1 MAQFKGELGSM
12 PLAVNTG
19 VRFEKTNFTSDG
31 ASQTVLSAVPNG
43 TGQNIIVLSPVVPV
57 SLSGDY
63 TDILPSL
70 NVRLNLTDDL
80 VLRTGASRVISRP
93 TLTDL
98 SPAQSITS
106 NPGNERISRGNP
118 DLLPFRASQ
127 IEAGLEWYYDD
138 LSILSGTIF
147 YKSIDS
153 FITRGVSRNR
163 SIRCPSS
170 STSP

>member
-1 MAQFKGELGSM
+1 MTWFCEPA
-12 PLAVNTG
+12 
-19 VRFEKTNFTSDG
+19 
-31 ASQTVLSAVPNG
+31 
-43 TGQNIIVLSPVVPV
+43 
-57 SLSGDY
+57 
-63 TDILPSL
+63 
-70 NVRLNLTDDL
+70 
-80 VLRTGASRVISRP
+80 ASRVISRP

-138 LSILSGTIF
+138 LSILSGTFF

-153 FITRGVSRNR
+153 FITRGVSTDSR
-163 SIRCPSS
+163 SIR
-170 STSP
+170 